1 MWAGKTRVAH
11 VNFPFSLNHSVE
23 DLQVKLCEV
32 TGVEVKEQELMMV
45 SGQTLEPKTL
55 VMDCIKHDIVR
66 LTSCIL

>member
-1 MWAGKTRVAH
+1 MWAGKTRVTL

-23 DLQVKLCEV
+23 DLQVKLCEE

>member
-11 VNFPFSLNHSVE
+11 ANFSFSLNHSVE
-23 DLQVKLCEV
+23 DLQVKLCEE